1 MYPFNIHS
9 IDLTKDIDE
18 QEKKLDCD
26 QEDKSEKVNSDY
38 LYRVASLHASLPV
51 ETNEVNTA
59 VDNGECYN
67 FACFTPYYFFD
78 FALLSLIHFQAVNYS
93 ATNNP
98 GLLTQENIS
107 TARNLHGG
115 LNKRCDEGSVAEPN
129 EDSEQVSGEN
139 LPFFDLMWF
148 FILCHMFPL
157 YEFS

>member
-1 MYPFNIHS
+1 MFFSCFVTGIFVAILVSCCH
-9 IDLTKDIDE
+9 L
-18 QEKKLDCD
+18 D
-26 QEDKSEKVNSDY
+26 QERITQEHRIEFQRDLDRRAIDIHKSESDY
-38 LYRVASLHASLPV
+38 VYRVASLHASLPV

-139 LPFFDLMWF
+139 LPFFDLM
-148 FILCHMFPL
+148 
-157 YEFS
+157 